1 MKVSLH
7 KLALIRKNSP
17 FYEHIAYIDDVA
29 ILKIANTFII
39 LGRCVGMQVSIDIL
53 STGFRIKN
61 LQFIL
66 ILILNCV
73 IHF

>member
-7 KLALIRKNSP
+7 KLALIKIPLFTNIS
-17 FYEHIAYIDDVA
+17 HIDDVA

-53 STGFRIKN
+53 STGFRIKG
-61 LQFIL
+61 LQFISLL
-66 ILILNCV
+66 IFNCV
-73 IHF
+73 IHLQ